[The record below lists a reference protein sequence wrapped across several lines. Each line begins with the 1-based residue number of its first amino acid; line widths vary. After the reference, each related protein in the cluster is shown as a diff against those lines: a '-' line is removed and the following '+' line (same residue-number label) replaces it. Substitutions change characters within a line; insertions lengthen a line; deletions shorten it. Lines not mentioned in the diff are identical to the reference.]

1 MKKIALLLG
10 ISMLALAT
18 LSCQQGTKTN
28 DKPKKEGTIIVANKS
43 GNDVFFIERSTGK
56 TIKKLPTGYAPHEV
70 EVSGDG
76 KTAVVCNYGDREKPG
91 NTLSVYNIKKGKLV
105 KTIDLGEHTFPH
117 GMDWIEGTDK
127 MLVTTEGTKSLV
139 VVDIA
144 KGEIVQSMKTDQ
156 EISHMVVA
164 GPDYERAFVSS
175 IRTGNVTVLDLNT
188 GEIIEQL
195 YSGKGAEGLDVSP
208 DGKELWVTNRGDN
221 TISIF
226 NTENLELIKRIKS
239 GKFPIRAKFSPGGQY
254 FVVSNAESGHIA
266 VFDTQQK
273 KLIKKIKLTPPVPEG
288 KDKDRYFAEFEG
300 SSVPIGV
307 VVPNNKTAYVAN
319 THSDVVTVF
328 NLEELKIEK
337 HIEAGKEPDG
347 INYSPVTPE
356 N

>member
-1 MKKIALLLG
+1 MKKIVLLLG
-10 ISMLALAT
+10 ISMLAFAT
-18 LSCQQGTKTN
+18 LSCQQETKKNT
-28 DKPKKEGTIIVANKS
+28 KQKEEGTIIVANKS
-43 GNDVFFIERSTGK
+43 GNDVYFIERSTGK

-91 NTLSVYNIKKGKLV
+91 NTLSVYNVEKGKLIR
-105 KTIDLGEHTFPH
+105 TIDLKEHTHPH
-117 GMDWIEGTDK
+117 GMDWIDGTSK
-127 MLVTTEGTKSLV
+127 MLVTTEGTESLLLV
-139 VVDIA
+139 NVN
-144 KGEIVQSMKTDQ
+144 KGEILKSMETNQ

-164 GPDYERAFVSS
+164 GTNKKSAYVSS
-175 IRTGNVTVLDLNT
+175 IRTGNVTVLDLKT
-188 GEIIEQL
+188 GNIVKQI
-195 YSGKGAEGLDVSP
+195 YSGEGAEGLDVSP
-208 DGKELWVTNRGDN
+208 DGKELWVTNRAEN
-221 TISIF
+221 TLSIF
-226 NTENLELIKRIKS
+226 DTENLKLITRIES
-239 GKFPIRAKFSPGGQY
+239 GKFPIRAKFSPNGKY

-266 VFDTQQK
+266 VFDAEHK

-288 KDKDRYFAEFEG
+288 RDKDRYFAEFEG

-307 VVPNNKTAYVAN
+307 VVPDNKTAYVAN

-347 INYSPVTPE
+347 INYSPLTPG